1 MRDPKR
7 IEITL
12 SLLSELWESNADLR
26 FNQLMYNLQSEFSF
40 ENDGKGQVTEISQE
54 GIESIGYDLFYIED
68 DVFIQFL
75 ERKLTQQRR

>member
-1 MRDPKR
+1 MRDQKR

-12 SLLSELWESNADLR
+12 SLLRELWESNADLR
-26 FNQLMYNLQSEFSF
+26 FNQLVYNLQSEFSI

-54 GIESIGYDLFYIED
+54 GTESIGYDLFYIED

-75 ERKLTQQRR
+75 ERKLAQQRR